1 MGCLQTDNYFWA
13 MFSLVQNKNI
23 KIILNYVLGPLV
35 FILLS
40 YSIFRQIQEQPN
52 WRQSLAQLWKG
63 FNSSSMWMLLLVLIL
78 MFINW
83 GTEARKWQL
92 SLRNLQRIGFMQSF
106 KAIFTG
112 VTLASFTPNRT
123 GEYVGR
129 ILYIDEGKRIQAICV
144 TIICSIAQ
152 LQVTLYA
159 GLISLLSIKETFARS
174 IAAGF
179 ETVFSQLLIY
189 GTAVGAVLL
198 TLIYF
203 RIGWF
208 IRRLHAWRRTQKL
221 LHYVEAVEEIN
232 ATILLRILS
241 LSVGRYLVFVLQYY
255 LVFRVFDVDLSWM
268 QCLQAISVLFV
279 LLAIIPSFTF
289 LTDLGIRW
297 KAGIEIVS
305 IFSSNTIGIFAGA
318 FTIWVFNLII
328 PALIG
333 SLLILGIRIFKVTR
347 LKSS

>member
-1 MGCLQTDNYFWA
+1 MDNYFWA
-13 MFSLVQNKNI
+13 MLTLVRNKNI
-23 KIILNYVLGPLV
+23 KIILNYVLGPMV
-35 FILLS
+35 FILFS
-40 YSIFRQIQEQPN
+40 YSIFRQIQKQPN
-52 WRQSLAQLWKG
+52 WKESLSQLWKG
-63 FNSSSMWMLLLVLIL
+63 FNQSSAWMLLLVFLL
-78 MFINW
+78 TFVNW
-83 GTEARKWQL
+83 GTEARKWQVAL
-92 SLRNLQRIGFMQSF
+92 SKLQRIKFIQSF

-112 VTLASFTPNRT
+112 ITLASFTPNRT

-129 ILYIDEGKRIQAICV
+129 ILYIDEGKRIQAISV
-144 TIICSIAQ
+144 TLICSIAQ
-152 LQVTLYA
+152 LQVTLYL
-159 GLISLLSIKETFARS
+159 GLLSFLSLKGVLTKFVSSTTFQS
-174 IAAGF
+174 IFSHVVIYVTA
-179 ETVFSQLLIY
+179 TV
-189 GTAVGAVLL
+189 AVLL

-203 RIGWF
+203 KIGWF
-208 IRRLHAWRRTQKL
+208 LRRLHAWRPNQKF
-221 LHYVEAVEEIN
+221 LHYVESVEDIN

-241 LSVGRYLVFVLQYY
+241 LSVGRYLIFVLQYY
-255 LVFRVFDVDLSWM
+255 LVFRAFDVDLNWM
-268 QCLQAISVLFV
+268 QCFQAISILFV
-279 LLAIIPSFTF
+279 LLAVIPSFTF

>member
-1 MGCLQTDNYFWA
+1 MDNYFWA
-13 MFSLVQNKNI
+13 MLTLVRNKNI
-23 KIILNYVLGPLV
+23 KLILNYVLGPLV
-35 FILLS
+35 FILLF
-40 YSIFRQIQEQPN
+40 YSIFRQIQDQPK
-52 WRQSLAQLWKG
+52 WKESLARLWRG
-63 FNSSSMWMLLLVLIL
+63 LNSSSAWMLSVVFLL
-78 MFINW
+78 MFVNW

-92 SLRNLQRIGFMQSF
+92 ALSHLQRIKFIQSF

-112 VTLASFTPNRT
+112 TTLASFTPNRT

-129 ILYIDEGKRIQAICV
+129 ILYVEEGKRIQAISV

-159 GLISLLSIKETFARS
+159 GLLSFLSLQNMLSRFITSPIFERIFSHILVYIT
-174 IAAGF
+174 AA
-179 ETVFSQLLIY
+179 V
-189 GTAVGAVLL
+189 AVLL

-203 RIGWF
+203 RVGWF
-208 IRRLHAWRRTQKL
+208 IKRLHAWRPNQRF
-221 LHYVEAVEEIN
+221 LHYVEAVEQIN

-241 LSVGRYLVFVLQYY
+241 LSVGRYLIFVLQYY
-255 LVFRVFDVDLSWM
+255 LVFRAFDVEVNWI
-268 QCLQAISVLFV
+268 QCLQAISILFV

-333 SLLILGIRIFKVTR
+333 SLLILGIRIFKVNR

>member
-1 MGCLQTDNYFWA
+1 MDNYFWA
-13 MFSLVQNKNI
+13 MLSLVRNKNI
-23 KIILNYVLGPLV
+23 KIIINYFLGPLV
-35 FILLS
+35 FVLLS
-40 YSIFRQIQEQPN
+40 ISIYRQIQQQPN
-52 WRQSLAQLWKG
+52 WKESLSQLQKG
-63 FNSSSMWMLLLVLIL
+63 FNSSSAWMLFLAFLL

-83 GTEARKWQL
+83 GFEARKWQVAMSKL
-92 SLRNLQRIGFMQSF
+92 QTISLWQSY

-112 VTLASFTPNRT
+112 TTMASFTPNRT

-129 ILYIDEGKRIQAICV
+129 VLYVEEGKRLQAVPV
-144 TIICSIAQ
+144 TIVCSMAQ
-152 LQVTLYA
+152 LQVTLYTGIIA
-159 GLISLLSIKETFARS
+159 MFTLEELVSSLPTWDKAIVF
-174 IAAGF
+174 
-179 ETVFSQLLIY
+179 FSQTLLQV
-189 GTAVGAVLL
+189 ALVLVGLL

-208 IRRLHAWRRTQKL
+208 VRKVHSWRPRHKLIRYIEVIEQL
-221 LHYVEAVEEIN
+221 N

-241 LSVGRYLVFVLQYY
+241 LSVCRYLVFVLQYY
-255 LVFRVFDVDLSWM
+255 LVFRVFGVEVSWAE
-268 QCLQAISVLFV
+268 CLMAISTLFL

-305 IFSSNTIGIFAGA
+305 IFSTNTIGIFATA

-333 SLLILGIRIFKVTR
+333 SLLILGIRIYK
-347 LKSS
+347 K

>member
-1 MGCLQTDNYFWA
+1 

-35 FILLS
+35 FILLC
-40 YSIFRQIQEQPN
+40 YSIFLQIQEQPN
-52 WRQSLAQLWKG
+52 WKQSLAQLWKG
-63 FNSSSMWMLLLVLIL
+63 FNSSSMWMLFLVFFLT
-78 MFINW
+78 FINW

-92 SLRNLQRIGFMQSF
+92 SLRNLQQIGFMQSF

-129 ILYIDEGKRIQAICV
+129 ILYIDEGKRLQAISV

-159 GLISLLSIKETFARS
+159 GLVSLLSLKETFAKS
-174 IAAGF
+174 SSTSSF
-179 ETVFSQLLIY
+179 EAVFSQLLIY
-189 GTAVGAVLL
+189 ATAAGAVLL

-208 IRRLHAWRRTQKL
+208 IRRLHAWRPMQKF
-221 LHYVEAVEEIN
+221 LHYVEVVEDIN

-241 LSVGRYLVFVLQYY
+241 LSVGRYLIFVLQYY
-255 LVFRVFDVDLSWM
+255 LVFQAFDVDLNWM
-268 QCLQAISVLFV
+268 QCWQAISVLFV